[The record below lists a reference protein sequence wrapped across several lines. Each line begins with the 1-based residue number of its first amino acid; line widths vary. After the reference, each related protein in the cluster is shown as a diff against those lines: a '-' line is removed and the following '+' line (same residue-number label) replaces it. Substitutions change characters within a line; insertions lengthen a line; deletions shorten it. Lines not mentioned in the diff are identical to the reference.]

1 MSKTV
6 LSKVA
11 GKVPANPASALE
23 AFNMLVKAHHD
34 YKVTAET
41 ERTKRSA
48 IEAWRQVQVG
58 NLFDEVG
65 RFQSAFE
72 QFLQQHFFPGLG
84 LVAGGEFGAV
94 HLGFNAGSCTQQS
107 ACGDD
112 QSNTVH
118 VFVSVW
124 AGLQAVYKGVAN
136 ILKNCVTV
144 K

>member
-48 IEAWRQVQVG
+48 IEADRK
-58 NLFDEVG
+58 
-65 RFQSAFE
+65 
-72 QFLQQHFFPGLG
+72 
-84 LVAGGEFGAV
+84 
-94 HLGFNAGSCTQQS
+94 
-107 ACGDD
+107 
-112 QSNTVH
+112 
-118 VFVSVW
+118 SV
-124 AGLQAVYKGVAN
+124 V
-136 ILKNCVTV
+136 
-144 K
+144 